1 MSTPVDFEIER
12 IRAYVREKGWSR
24 LRVAR
29 EAGMADTVLRKFN
42 DADWNPTRE
51 TLQKLSAIVPAD
63 FGPKA
68 GAAPAPRPKRKRAA

>member
-12 IRAYVREKGWSR
+12 IRAYVRSKGWSK

-29 EAGMADTVLRKFN
+29 EAGMVDTVLRKF
-42 DADWNPTRE
+42 DDVDWNPTRE

-63 FGPKA
+63 FQCA
-68 GAAPAPRPKRKRAA
+68 GRAA